1 LSAPVAPR
9 PFVAASGISKSY
21 GQVAALRDVSIELPE
36 GETTA
41 LVGDNGAGKST
52 LIKILCGVIQ
62 PDEGSLTVN
71 GEEVTFASP
80 RESRAAGI
88 TAVYQDLA
96 LADNLSV
103 ADNVFLGR
111 TPTRRLRVDR
121 GRMAREAA
129 EVLGELGINVPSVKS
144 RVETLSGGQR
154 QSVAIARAVHEGGR
168 MMILDE
174 PTAALGV
181 QESKKVLKIIQDLR
195 HRGIAT
201 LVVSH
206 NLEHVFNLADRIV
219 VLRGGRLVGT
229 RRRSE
234 TSHSEIV
241 HMIVGGDMG
250 RALNE
255 SE

>member
-1 LSAPVAPR
+1 MTTTTIEPL
-9 PFVAASGISKSY
+9 VAARGISKSY
-21 GQVAALRDVSIELPE
+21 GHVAALRDVSIELPE

-62 PDEGSLTVN
+62 PDEGTITVN
-71 GEEVTFASP
+71 GEHASFGSP
-80 RESRAAGI
+80 RDSRAAGI

-111 TPTRRLRVDR
+111 TPTRGPRVDR
-121 GRMAREAA
+121 RRMAREAA
-129 EVLGELGINVPSVKS
+129 EVLSELGINVPSVKA
-144 RVETLSGGQR
+144 RVEKLSGGQR

-168 MMILDE
+168 LMILDE

-181 QESKKVLKIIQDLR
+181 QEATKVLKIIQDLR

-206 NLEHVFNLADRIV
+206 NLEHVFHLADRIV
-219 VLRGGRLVGT
+219 VLRGGRLVGS
-229 RRRSE
+229 RRKSE
-234 TSHSEIV
+234 TTHSEIV

-250 RALNE
+250 RALGE